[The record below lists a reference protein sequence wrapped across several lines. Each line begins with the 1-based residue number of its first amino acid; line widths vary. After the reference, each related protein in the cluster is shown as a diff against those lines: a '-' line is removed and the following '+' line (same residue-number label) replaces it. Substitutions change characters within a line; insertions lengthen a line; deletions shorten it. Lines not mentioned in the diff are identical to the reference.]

1 MDIVFRDE
9 TKNLI
14 ISDSRYINEA
24 KAIKDKGGLT
34 VVVYRPGYLNDDS
47 NPSESQIRQVVEYCL
62 EKGIDGVIPKKNNI
76 PEILSYYDYFMI
88 NDGTLQDLYSKIDQK
103 LIPFVEDFYHDQFE
117 RIVN

>member
-1 MDIVFRDE
+1 M
-9 TKNLI
+9 
-14 ISDSRYINEA
+14 
-24 KAIKDKGGLT
+24 
-34 VVVYRPGYLNDDS
+34 
-47 NPSESQIRQVVEYCL
+47 
-62 EKGIDGVIPKKNNI
+62 